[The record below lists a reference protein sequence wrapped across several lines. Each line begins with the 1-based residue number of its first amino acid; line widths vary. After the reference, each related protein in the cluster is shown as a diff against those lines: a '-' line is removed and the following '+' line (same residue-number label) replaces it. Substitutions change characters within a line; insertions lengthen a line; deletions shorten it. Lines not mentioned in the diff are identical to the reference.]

1 MFEKIVLAI
10 DGSEASRRAVG
21 VAAGVAKRYGDEV
34 VLIHVREKEFLPRVG
49 TVDVETPYEAMQLID
64 SVVRE
69 LKDDGVSVRAE
80 VLATPIGRVAPI
92 IVETAQHE
100 DAGLIVMGTRGLSD
114 WSGLFLGS
122 VTHRVL
128 HLSEIPVL
136 IVP

>member
-1 MFEKIVLAI
+1 MFDKVLLAI
-10 DGSEASRRAVG
+10 DGSEAGRRAVG
-21 VAAGVAKRYGDEV
+21 VAADVVKRYGGEIV
-34 VLIHVREKEFLPRVG
+34 VIHVRETEFLPRG
-49 TVDVETPYEAMQLID
+49 GAVDVETPFEAMQLID
-64 SVVRE
+64 SVVRL
-69 LKDDGVSVRAE
+69 LKDDGLNVRGE
-80 VLATPIGRVAPI
+80 VLATAIGRVAPI

-114 WSGLFLGS
+114 WGGVFLGS